1 MARHQRLSFGCGRLP
16 FRQGD
21 FLRIAASGSVAP
33 EFENK
38 SIRGRQPLRM
48 TPIGQGRD
56 MTETREFTTIERRG
70 PIAIVRY
77 DRGDGIN
84 ALSRA
89 AMRELTDIAR
99 MFRDDISAH
108 VIVLTGTDK
117 IFSAGADLKDP
128 EMAAGHD
135 GGLMQRRHALRVGP
149 DMCDAWE
156 DLEQL
161 TVCAV
166 EGHCIGGGVA
176 LAGACD
182 IRIAAR
188 SASFRLPEI
197 PLGMNMSWHSNPRL
211 VNLMGPARAKLF
223 VILGEAVKADQAL
236 DWRLVEEVVDDGAAL
251 DAALDLAQRAAAV
264 PPVALR
270 MSKQSLDMAAKA
282 LNPVATYM
290 DRDQFALAATGKDQR
305 EAISAFL
312 EKRAPRFTGE

>member
-1 MARHQRLSFGCGRLP
+1 MSDRPQTGE
-16 FRQGD
+16 
-21 FLRIAASGSVAP
+21 I
-33 EFENK
+33 
-38 SIRGRQPLRM
+38 
-48 TPIGQGRD
+48 
-56 MTETREFTTIERRG
+56 ETRDFTTIERRG
-70 PIAIVRY
+70 PVALVRY
-77 DRGDGIN
+77 DRKDGLN

-99 MFRDDISAH
+99 MFNDDISTH

-128 EMAAGHD
+128 EMASSRD
-135 GGLMQRRHALRVGP
+135 GGLMARRHALRVGP

-156 DLEQL
+156 ALEQL
-161 TVCAV
+161 TICAI

-176 LAGACD
+176 LVGSCD
-182 IRIAAR
+182 IRIAAQ

-223 VILGEAVKADQAL
+223 VILGEALKAPDAL
-236 DWRLVEEVVDDGAAL
+236 DWRFVEEVVPDGAAL
-251 DAALDLAQRAAAV
+251 DAAMDLAARAAAV
-264 PPVALR
+264 PPVPLR
-270 MSKQSLDMAAKA
+270 MSKQSLEMAAKA

-290 DRDQFALAATGKDQR
+290 DRDQFALAATGKDQT
-305 EAISAFL
+305 EAITAFL